1 MARPRSAQ
9 KVNQPTKV
17 TPQELQEVKQ
27 DVLQEVIASH
37 DVVTKLN
44 KTTQKFKKTVQSDD
58 AQPSVYHYKLTKKN
72 GLVYFLQSSGLNVYD
87 KESGYRRE
95 IRYAE
100 NERSVFA
107 EEQGDFAVRKPIKF
121 RDGELYVPQDMPSLR
136 NFLDI
141 HPDNVANGGHIFYR
155 VDRTEEAKNEVEE
168 TFKAADAV
176 IMVREKSLDELMP
189 VILHYGI
196 DTNRKA
202 FEIKRDLLI
211 EAKRNPNDF
220 MKRFDSPLVKLK
232 AIVQNA
238 TDFNIIDLK
247 EEGIYWFDSQ
257 QLILTNP
264 VGKDPRETMAV
275 FLTTERGL
283 PVLENLQEQ
292 LSEI

>member
-1 MARPRSAQ
+1 MARPQSTR

-17 TPQELQEVKQ
+17 TPQTSEIAPE
-27 DVLQEVIASH
+27 VLQEVIASH
-37 DVVTKLN
+37 DVVDRLN
-44 KTTQKFKKTVQSDD
+44 KTSQKFKKTVQSDD
-58 AQPSVYHYKLTKKN
+58 AQPSIYHYKLTKKN
-72 GLVYFLQSSGLNVYD
+72 GLVFFLQSSGLNIYD
-87 KESGYRRE
+87 KKAGYRRE

-100 NERSVFA
+100 NERSIFA
-107 EEQGDFAVRKPIKF
+107 EEQGSFAVRKPIKF
-121 RDGELYVPQDMPSLR
+121 RDGELFVPQDMPNLKE
-136 NFLDI
+136 FLDN
-141 HPDNVANGGHIFYR
+141 HPDNVANGGHTFYR
-155 VDRTEEAKNEVEE
+155 VDKTEEAKNEVEE

-211 EAKRNPNDF
+211 EAKKNPNDF

-238 TDFNIIDLK
+238 ADFNIIDVK

-264 VGKDPRETMAV
+264 VGKDPKETMAV
-275 FLTTERGL
+275 FLTTERGM